1 MIVQVQ
7 AISKKSTQQ
16 AELLFRQRAAELR
29 ARVASKIADEIVNLS
44 PVDTGTYIMAHVAGT
59 GPSDEAPTRSSNE
72 PGRERG
78 QNPQQFK
85 NLARGNLKRSVSA
98 AAIQAS
104 NEVWFRNRALHAARV
119 EYDGWTAPL
128 FGIPSSPLVAV
139 PAYHV
144 YAKARAR
151 APQFI
156 RDAAREMGMT
166 AR

>member
-1 MIVQVQ
+1 MIAQVQ

-16 AELLFRQRAAELR
+16 AELLFRQRAVELR
-29 ARVASKIADEIVNLS
+29 ARVAAKIADEIVDLS

-59 GPSDEAPTRSSNE
+59 GESSESAERSSH
-72 PGRERG
+72 GKERG
-78 QNPQQFK
+78 RNPAQFK
-85 NLARGNLKRSVSA
+85 NLARGNLRRSVSA

-104 NEVWFRNRALHAARV
+104 NEVWFRNRALHASRV

-128 FGIPSSPLVAV
+128 FGIESSPRVAV

-151 APQFI
+151 APKFI
-156 RDAAREMGMT
+156 HDAAREMGMT